1 MRKLLKLLTVVLLL
15 NLSLTNFVYAQGDHQ
30 VIISDEEDLLSVE
43 EENML
48 KIKMEEVSEYG
59 NVAFVTLSQYDDTG
73 TYAKQLYRQ
82 LFNRDSGFLF
92 LIDMGRRNI
101 WIYCDGAIYRTID
114 KAYANTITDNIY
126 RYAKNGDYYNCAYNA
141 FDQALTLLKGG
152 RIAQPMKYISNA
164 LIACVCALLINFFL
178 LTVQRKKDEDIIAR
192 AAPALTTLIGVNIL
206 SKKITASR
214 SRKHVEYS
222 GSSGGGGGGFSGG
235 GGGGGGGSSGG
246 GGGHSF

>member
-1 MRKLLKLLTVVLLL
+1 M
-15 NLSLTNFVYAQGDHQ
+15 TNFVYAQGDHQ
-30 VIISDEEDLLSVE
+30 IIISDEEDLLSAE

-59 NVAFVTLSQYDDTG
+59 NVAFVSVSQYDDTG

-82 LFNRDSGFLF
+82 LFKRDSGFLF

-126 RYAKNGDYYNCAYNA
+126 RYAKNGDYYNCAYSA

-164 LIACVCALLINFFL
+164 LIACVCALLVNFFL

-222 GSSGGGGGGFSGG
+222 SSSGGGGGGFSGG
-235 GGGGGGGSSGG
+235 GGGGGGSSGG